1 MQIEIQKRD
10 TGKEI
15 MEKALAFTGTAET
28 ESLHMNIM
36 ARYGTMTKEF
46 KLADPANRHEDA
58 TICAYAYPKLSREEL
73 DEVFVFT
80 LEITRHTPKAYYD
93 DKDVCSPMTFFA
105 RKSDTCREVSL
116 KILDYFIDILALPEA
131 VDDETKHLEGMDR
144 VEAVHK
150 LLFED
155 SDQGKSLY
163 SIIAVPPRSVNYYS
177 SNKKKSNVK
186 FEPNDLSIED
196 FAEKSGSDDLKLKLR
211 FAERAEV
218 DLGILGAKGHQK
230 HGLRAAAV
238 TLDDCFDKFRT
249 EELLVDDNQVYCR
262 NCKEHKDAYKKM
274 DVYKLPNILIIQL
287 KRFNRG
293 SRGSSYGMS
302 YGMGM
307 ASGASKNSDL
317 IDFPL
322 EGLDM
327 EKYVLDP
334 SSGEQTV
341 YDLYGISNHMGS
353 LYGGH

>member
-1 MQIEIQKRD
+1 M
-10 TGKEI
+10 
-15 MEKALAFTGTAET
+15 
-28 ESLHMNIM
+28 
-36 ARYGTMTKEF
+36 
-46 KLADPANRHEDA
+46 
-58 TICAYAYPKLSREEL
+58 
-73 DEVFVFT
+73 
-80 LEITRHTPKAYYD
+80 
-93 DKDVCSPMTFFA
+93 
-105 RKSDTCREVSL
+105 
-116 KILDYFIDILALPEA
+116 
-131 VDDETKHLEGMDR
+131 
-144 VEAVHK
+144 
-150 LLFED
+150 
-155 SDQGKSLY
+155 
-163 SIIAVPPRSVNYYS
+163 
-177 SNKKKSNVK
+177 
-186 FEPNDLSIED
+186 
-196 FAEKSGSDDLKLKLR
+196 
-211 FAERAEV
+211 
-218 DLGILGAKGHQK
+218 
-230 HGLRAAAV
+230 

-327 EKYVLDP
+327 EKYLLDP

-353 LYGGH
+353 LYGGHYTANCRNSVNGNWYNFNDSSVSKTSEGSLVSAAAYVLFY